1 MRQLL
6 IRRSLRGFVRLLPLV
21 LLPAVAE
28 PSGEEVGAEMRDHQ
42 IADEGEDE
50 HRDDVADEPLQ
61 PQGNAALAAQ
71 FRAAGGGRLSG
82 PG

>member
-1 MRQLL
+1 
-6 IRRSLRGFVRLLPLV
+6 
-21 LLPAVAE
+21 
-28 PSGEEVGAEMRDHQ
+28 MRDHQ